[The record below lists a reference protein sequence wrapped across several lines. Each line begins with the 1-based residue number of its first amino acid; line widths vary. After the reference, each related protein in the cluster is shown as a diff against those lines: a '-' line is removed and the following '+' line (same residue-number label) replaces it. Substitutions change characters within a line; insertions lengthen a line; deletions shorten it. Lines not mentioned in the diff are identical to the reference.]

1 MSTPPAV
8 TPQLAPKPG
17 TPRDGASSAR
27 LSEGRRRRLEEIQKR
42 EALKDQLI
50 DGFKAKFKSAQVGKI
65 GQEVDSFLKG
75 SARITEANL
84 KRLEKRIEH
93 GTREKEA
100 DASTVMS
107 EISEYSMAPSLMS
120 KQSQGSQNSKAA
132 KALDGYASSSN
143 PFKEYDW
150 SKLDEYASFL
160 HEQDAHR
167 QKQQFGIMQEKLRLD
182 LDRQVADT
190 RLKKQKTKENDMK
203 YHLTQISELDA
214 WKELEESKAQDIRNK
229 NEKEKVERDVLLKT
243 LQDNRQ
249 AEKLKKQKE
258 EQSLVDKIAKEME
271 VEKQRL
277 ATKKQ
282 QEKEKMKKIYEDNQ
296 LDNVV
301 KEEARKAEQRADVE
315 AMQEYNR
322 ILDAQDKARADVEF
336 ARQEKQR
343 LLMEKMVGSIANAMA
358 LKADEDSRRADKQK
372 KEADERAIQ
381 YEQNKAD
388 KLKQMRY
395 DTQDFLFKQI
405 DEKNKIAAEE
415 MEAKEQRGKVL
426 LQDAK
431 DHMDA
436 EQKKLQDRR
445 ERNKEHQKELTAQI
459 HAKRQ
464 IKKYA
469 MSESEIA
476 MNRQLLELVESTLS
490 VKGKGTSQSSAC
502 DGE

>member
-1 MSTPPAV
+1 
-8 TPQLAPKPG
+8 
-17 TPRDGASSAR
+17 
-27 LSEGRRRRLEEIQKR
+27 
-42 EALKDQLI
+42 
-50 DGFKAKFKSAQVGKI
+50 
-65 GQEVDSFLKG
+65 
-75 SARITEANL
+75 
-84 KRLEKRIEH
+84 
-93 GTREKEA
+93 
-100 DASTVMS
+100 
-107 EISEYSMAPSLMS
+107 
-120 KQSQGSQNSKAA
+120 
-132 KALDGYASSSN
+132 
-143 PFKEYDW
+143 
-150 SKLDEYASFL
+150 
-160 HEQDAHR
+160 
-167 QKQQFGIMQEKLRLD
+167 
-182 LDRQVADT
+182 
-190 RLKKQKTKENDMK
+190 MK

-502 DGE
+502 DGESA